1 MLLEAVNIA
10 ELRDMLRPHMQ
21 RPSWPGLD
29 EDAARQRA
37 RRYAR
42 RYGLWKALWAMLE
55 RDKTIPVLR
64 RSVYRCYLRHG
75 VREPEQEAFSA
86 RMRRTDAARAAV
98 WLKHPAGDIDHLQDL
113 LWAWCDE
120 WKWTMAAHEESQTL
134 DLRATAMAVM
144 LAETIGTL
152 RDVLEAEVVER
163 VEQHLWQRILL
174 PAADPREPKWWA
186 TCRHNWNHVCNA
198 NLIGTA
204 LNVIHDHRMLADYIH
219 PLILRMDYALEGF
232 AADGGCLEGPTYWNF
247 GFGHYLDAAVML
259 HHRTGGRVNL
269 MADERAQRIARYPLA
284 AYLGEGHCATFG
296 DAHDRP
302 FTAENVL
309 KVNYLLDLPR
319 LYGCVPA
326 HDDGT
331 LKIEG
336 AGGWHGSA
344 WRGLTLVRGQKRP
357 RGFRLDGAL
366 LPDLGQVTLRTAGRG
381 VTTVLSAI
389 AGHNGVNHNH
399 NDVGSFVLLRC
410 ARKGGARLPLTDPG
424 APAYSSRTFSPRRYE
439 ILFCRSRGH
448 SVPEINGREQSAG
461 DEYRGTLSV
470 EGLGGD
476 GAKGARID
484 MTAAYDEPTLR
495 SLVRLLELDAGGR
508 LTIHDD
514 FRFTRKPRRIEEAFV
529 TYESA
534 RVERGGR
541 RVRIGTGRGAATLEA
556 MQPGR
561 FKVQRLVKESKAD
574 GYGKVVTRITFEP
587 RTLERRMTL
596 AFAI

>member
-1 MLLEAVNIA
+1 MLLDTVNIA
-10 ELRDMLRPHMQ
+10 ELGGMLRPHMN

-29 EDAARQRA
+29 EEAARQRA

-42 RYGLWKALWAMLE
+42 RYGLWGGLGPMLE
-55 RDKTIPVLR
+55 RDKGIPVLR
-64 RSVYRCYLRHG
+64 RSVYRCYQRQG
-75 VREPEQEAFSA
+75 IRDPEQQAFAA
-86 RMRRTDAARAAV
+86 RMWQTDAARAAV
-98 WLKHPAGDIDHLQDL
+98 WLKHPAADVDYLQDL

-120 WKWTMAAHEESQTL
+120 WKWTMAAHEPTQTL
-134 DLRATAMAVM
+134 DLRATALAVM
-144 LAETIGTL
+144 LAETAATL

-204 LNVIHDHRMLADYIH
+204 LYVIHDHRMLADYIH
-219 PLILRMDYALEGF
+219 PLILRMDYALAGF

-259 HHRTGGRVNL
+259 HHRTGRQVNL

-284 AYLGEGHCATFG
+284 AYLGDGHCATFS
-296 DAHDRP
+296 DAHDRH

-309 KVNYLLDLPR
+309 KVNYLLDLPQ
-319 LYGCVPA
+319 LYGCAPV

-331 LKIEG
+331 PRVEG
-336 AGGWHGSA
+336 PDGWHGA
-344 WRGLTLVRGQKRP
+344 VWRGLTLVCGQKRP
-357 RGFRLDGAL
+357 RDFKLEDAL
-366 LPDLGQVTLRTAGRG
+366 LPDLGQATLRAGG
-381 VTTVLSAI
+381 QGATTVLAAI

-399 NDVGSFVLLRC
+399 NDVGSFVLLRYG
-410 ARKGGARLPLTDPG
+410 RDGGARLLLTDPG
-424 APAYSSRTFSPRRYE
+424 APAYNSKTFSPRRYE

-448 SVPEINGREQSAG
+448 SVPVINGREQSAG
-461 DEYRGTLSV
+461 EEYRGTLSV

-476 GAKGARID
+476 GAKVARID
-484 MTAAYDEPTLR
+484 MTAAYDEPTLQ
-495 SLVRLLELDAGGR
+495 SLVRALELDAGGR
-508 LTIHDD
+508 LTIRDD
-514 FRFTRKPRRIEEAFV
+514 YSFTRKPRQIEEAFV

-534 RVERGGR
+534 SLERGGR
-541 RVRIGTGRGAATLEA
+541 GVRIGTGRSAARLTA

-596 AFAI
+596 AFVV